1 MGIIS
6 KIFKKF
12 EGMSFDDVKEAV
24 KMTAEEHPETAAKI
38 AWGAGVTVFVVCEWM
53 AIHRLNNM
61 VAKIRFDVDNLIEAN
76 NINAERINALG
87 IMNANNLHADGA
99 MIDVIADKL
108 GIADDISAA
117 GLKASDSY
125 LESIGTNVEEAVNY
139 INTHNVIATVNDSA
153 ASSYPTCSIRKTLF

>member
-12 EGMSFDDVKEAV
+12 EGMTFDDVKEAV

-53 AIHRLNNM
+53 AIRRLNNIVGAM
-61 VAKIRFDVDNLIEAN
+61 RVDIDNLIEAN
-76 NINAERINALG
+76 NTNAERINALG
-87 IMNANNLHADGA
+87 IMNANNLHADSA
-99 MIDVIADKL
+99 MLDVIADKL

-117 GLKASDSY
+117 GLKASDKY
-125 LESIGTNVEEAVNY
+125 LESIGTNMEEAINY
-139 INTHNVIATVNDSA
+139 INTHNVIATVNNPA
-153 ASSYPTCSIRKTLF
+153 ASSYPTISLRRTLF